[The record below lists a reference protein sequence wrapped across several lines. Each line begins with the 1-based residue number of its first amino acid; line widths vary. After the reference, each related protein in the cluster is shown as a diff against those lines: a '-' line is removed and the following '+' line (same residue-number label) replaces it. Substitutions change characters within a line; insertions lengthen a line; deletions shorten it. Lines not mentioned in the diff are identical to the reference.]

1 MKGPIPDL
9 SKPSPFGVLLHD
21 KYAKS
26 IAEGNAIPVTI
37 PMSEP
42 EAVKAIQEYWTRY
55 RDFISDEFQFAE
67 IQRQVQ

>member
-9 SKPSPFGVLLHD
+9 KNPSPFGVLLRK

-26 IAEGNAIPVTI
+26 IADGNALRDKYREDSARALPHPGWPTDDVSI
-37 PMSEP
+37 
-42 EAVKAIQEYWTRY
+42 TRH
-55 RDFISDEFQFAE
+55 EFTE